1 MRAISHLK
9 NKTDISLIKI
19 KTLRGGGEDGIN
31 PVLAK
36 RVLNIRGSMIVEGG
50 APKRVLGDWVSGM
63 DSAANLLCDLGH
75 S

>member
-1 MRAISHLK
+1 M
-9 NKTDISLIKI
+9 
-19 KTLRGGGEDGIN
+19 
-31 PVLAK
+31 LAK

>member
-19 KTLRGGGEDGIN
+19 KTLGGGENGIN

-36 RVLNIRGSMIVEGG
+36 RISYIRGSVIVTGG
-50 APKRVLGDWVSGM
+50 APEWVLAGWVSGM
-63 DSAANLLCDLGH
+63 DSAANLLCDLGL